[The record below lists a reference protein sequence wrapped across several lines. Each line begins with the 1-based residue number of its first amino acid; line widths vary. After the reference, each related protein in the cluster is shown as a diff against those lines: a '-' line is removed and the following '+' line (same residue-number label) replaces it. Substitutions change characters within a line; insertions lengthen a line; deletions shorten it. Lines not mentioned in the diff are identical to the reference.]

1 MKTKTHRPSGLV
13 RRNPARRDQGGFTLI
28 EILVVL
34 AIIGLLVGVLVT
46 KSDKIFGRSQTAVAG
61 IFVRNSASVPLL
73 SYRRDMGDYPS
84 TQEGLQALV
93 TAPGTRA
100 DSWHGPYM
108 DAPGGRLPV
117 DPWGEP
123 YQYRYPGTKNV
134 GGYDLYSKGPDK
146 QPDTGDDIGNW

>member
-1 MKTKTHRPSGLV
+1 MKTKTLR
-13 RRNPARRDQGGFTLI
+13 AFTLL

-46 KSDKIFGRSQTAVAG
+46 NTDKIFGRSQSAVAG
-61 IFVRNSASVPLL
+61 IFVRSSVGVPLL
-73 SYRRDMGDYPS
+73 GYRRDLGDYPS

-93 TAPGTRA
+93 AAPSARA
-100 DSWHGPYM
+100 EVWRGPYLE
-108 DAPGGRLPV
+108 APGGKLPT

-123 YQYRYPGTKNV
+123 YQYRYPGTKNSS
-134 GGYDLYSKGPDK
+134 GYDVYSKGPDK

>member
-1 MKTKTHRPSGLV
+1 MKTKKSHARHGGRQPRQSSRSTLSDANSFQVPGFRFQDS
-13 RRNPARRDQGGFTLI
+13 RRSHAFTLV
-28 EILVVL
+28 EILLVL

-61 IFVRNSASVPLL
+61 IFVRNSAAVPLL

-93 TAPGTRA
+93 TAPTNHA

-108 DAPGGRLPV
+108 DAPGGR
-117 DPWGEP
+117 
-123 YQYRYPGTKNV
+123 
-134 GGYDLYSKGPDK
+134 
-146 QPDTGDDIGNW
+146 